1 MLISQKLKKMMV
13 EPKLAGST
21 TMCCLQV
28 LKKYRATVQQLSMEQ
43 MSLQE
48 QAGRVAELE
57 AERASLREQ
66 LAELSTRVESMETM
80 NDPNASL
87 ALKRIQLK
95 AKELESK
102 LELEQTTRARLEV
115 SSFNIVQHSVVHKFN
130 FNFVNNIISS

>member
-1 MLISQKLKKMMV
+1 
-13 EPKLAGST
+13 
-21 TMCCLQV
+21 
-28 LKKYRATVQQLSMEQ
+28 MEQ

-115 SSFNIVQHSVVHKFN
+115 SSFNIVEHSVVHKFY

>member
-1 MLISQKLKKMMV
+1 M
-13 EPKLAGST
+13 
-21 TMCCLQV
+21 
-28 LKKYRATVQQLSMEQ
+28 
-43 MSLQE
+43 
-48 QAGRVAELE
+48 AELE

-115 SSFNIVQHSVVHKFN
+115 SSFNIVEHSVVHTFY

>member
-1 MLISQKLKKMMV
+1 M
-13 EPKLAGST
+13 
-21 TMCCLQV
+21 
-28 LKKYRATVQQLSMEQ
+28 
-43 MSLQE
+43 
-48 QAGRVAELE
+48 AELE

-87 ALKRIQLK
+87 ALKRLQLK

-115 SSFNIVQHSVVHKFN
+115 SSLCSTKIKFEQI
-130 FNFVNNIISS
+130 NNIISS